1 MNKNLIR
8 FGAAVLTTLLALVA
22 LWQFRGVVVT
32 VLLSLALAAALR
44 PLVARLVRN
53 RLPVRGAWLLLYL
66 AVLSSFGTV
75 LFSAGEAAIN
85 EVRQLAETISVQN
98 VWQLPLWLEGSAF
111 QLALVARLPAPSQLF
126 EAVTG
131 DQGQLVL
138 PTLLGVTQ
146 GVGSLVSGA
155 VLVLLLS
162 LYWSSNQIHF
172 ERLWLSL
179 LPAEQRSQVRDI
191 VWTIELDLG
200 AYLRVQVVQS
210 LLVGLLLSLGYWLLG
225 SPYPVLL
232 ALCGAL
238 ICLIPVMGAP
248 LALLAPL
255 LVGLLTSVQVSL
267 LSGLVTLIVLLALE
281 VWVKPRFFSR
291 NWNNPM
297 LTVLLLVALADVF
310 GLPGILVAPPL
321 SIVCQILWN
330 RLVSRR
336 AATEAVTRISDLEE
350 RLARVQATVE
360 ALDEPPP
367 LITSS
372 MARLTQLLEK
382 AAPILHIE
390 DALQPAMLLVEGE
403 NL

>member
-1 MNKNLIR
+1 MNKNLVR

-22 LWQFRGVVVT
+22 VWQFRGVIVY
-32 VLLSLALAAALR
+32 VLLSLALAAALH
-44 PLVARLVRN
+44 PLVTRLIRN
-53 RLPVRGAWLLLYL
+53 RLVMRGAWLLLYL
-66 AVLSSFGTV
+66 VVLGSCGFL
-75 LFSAGEAAIN
+75 LFSTVEAAIN
-85 EVRQLAETISVQN
+85 EIQQLAQTVANQN

-111 QLALVARLPAPSQLF
+111 QQALVSRLPAPSQLF

-146 GVGSLVSGA
+146 GVGSVVSGA
-155 VLVLLLS
+155 VVVLLLS

-179 LPAEQRSQVRDI
+179 LPAEQRSQLRDI
-191 VWTIELDLG
+191 AWTIELDIG
-200 AYLRVQVVQS
+200 AYLRAQVVQS
-210 LLVGLLLSLGYWLLG
+210 LLVGLLLGLGYWVLG
-225 SPYPVLL
+225 SPYPALL
-232 ALCGAL
+232 ALTGAL
-238 ICLIPVMGAP
+238 VYLIPVMGAP

-267 LSGLVTLIVLLALE
+267 LSGLVTLLVLLALE

-291 NWNNPM
+291 SWNNPM
-297 LTVLLLVALADVF
+297 LTMLLLVALADVF
-310 GLPGILVAPPL
+310 GLPGILIAPPL
-321 SIVCQILWN
+321 SIVCQVLWN

-336 AATEAVTRISDLEE
+336 VATGAVTQIADLQE

-360 ALDEPPP
+360 ALDSPPP

-372 MARLTQLLEK
+372 MVRLTQLLEE
-382 AAPILHIE
+382 AEPILH
-390 DALQPAMLLVEGE
+390 VEE
-403 NL
+403 TQ